1 MKKSIVA
8 LAVLG
13 SFAGVAAAQSS
24 VTLFGVVDAAARYT
38 EANGKHV
45 YSLASGGNATSRLGV
60 RGVEDLGGGLKAGF
74 WLESQVNVDNGSSD
88 STRFWNRRA
97 TVSLTSDSMGEVRL
111 GRFKTSV
118 RLQIEDF
125 DPTATTGL
133 GATTNIYSAL
143 TSGVDMSRRD
153 NQVTYTLPSNL
164 GGFYGSVDVSAGEGT
179 SAMNKDIGGRVGYK
193 AGAFNVGV
201 AYSESGDTDK
211 YKLLSVGGTYDFGFM
226 KAFATYSNTKFK
238 DHGQDIYNV
247 SVTAPV
253 FGSGVVWGGVT
264 YAKYDQG
271 SNKTRLAGL
280 GNAGQVALGYIHNLS
295 KRTALY
301 STVSYLENGDGAAF
315 SLNGNSPAVATS
327 GRFGGVDFGVRHSF

>member
-38 EANGKHV
+38 EANGKHQ
-45 YSLASGGNATSRLGV
+45 YSLASGGSSTSRFGV
-60 RGVEDLGGGLKAGF
+60 RGIEDLGGGLKAGF
-74 WLESQVNVDNGSSD
+74 WLESQVNVDNGTSGSA
-88 STRFWNRRA
+88 FWSRRA
-97 TVSLTSDSMGEVRL
+97 TVSLISDSMGEVRL

-143 TSGVDMSRRD
+143 TSGADMSRRD
-153 NQVTYTLPSNL
+153 NQVTYILPSNL
-164 GGFYGSVDVSAGEGT
+164 GGFYGSVDVAAGEGT
-179 SAMNKDIGGRVGYK
+179 SMNKDIGGRVGYK
-193 AGAFNVGV
+193 AGAFNVGA
-201 AYSESGDTDK
+201 AYSESGVTDK

-247 SVTAPV
+247 SATAPV

-271 SNKTRLAGL
+271 SNKARLKGL
-280 GNAGQVALGYIHNLS
+280 GNSGQVAAGYIHNLS

-301 STVSYLENGDGAAF
+301 STVSYIKNGTGAAF
-315 SLNGNSPAVATS
+315 SLNSNAPSVS
-327 GRFGGVDFGVRHSF
+327 SSKGRSGGVDFGVRHSF